1 LALCNNFTGDSFQ
14 SRYATALDILS
25 LIELFGEIDEYHR
38 IQLPHL
44 FQSHDGPAREQEYLQ
59 GILNDENAAIFV
71 IEHGAELIG
80 FIHVYVK
87 STPDIAIVV
96 PRRYAVIETLM
107 VKNGFKRQG
116 LGKLLVKAAEDW
128 SKGKGASSVNLSVYD
143 FNQSAIDFYKKVGY
157 HTLSIRME
165 KNLN

>member
-1 LALCNNFTGDSFQ
+1 
-14 SRYATALDILS
+14 
-25 LIELFGEIDEYHR
+25 
-38 IQLPHL
+38 
-44 FQSHDGPAREQEYLQ
+44 
-59 GILNDENAAIFV
+59 
-71 IEHGAELIG
+71 
-80 FIHVYVK
+80 
-87 STPDIAIVV
+87 
-96 PRRYAVIETLM
+96 M